1 MKSIKEQLKFFSVR
15 KVIKGLFWT
24 VLLSFI
30 YNLIYIYTMFY
41 DAAGHTLMASTAQV
55 VLSLIG
61 SLGIYFIC
69 TKCWSLKPK
78 GFTLKKAGI
87 IVAMQAVFIFYI
99 RAILMPL
106 LSIGYSNTLLFLVCQ
121 LLAAIGLIFFVPIQI
136 TAYYGL
142 FKGIDNIKGL
152 YRYVLN
158 IFKRSYKILLNWY
171 CALLLILIFFDTMM
185 GGQFSIAATFNA
197 AETLSAIFFTGNPMM
212 SWMMILTISSGAPL
226 ANMLAVVFIYFVLGI
241 FYGVLELNYP
251 LLVQEQAEEYGTLKN
266 KTYKKKA

>member
-41 DAAGHTLMASTAQV
+41 DAAGHTLMASAAQV
-55 VLSLIG
+55 VLSLTG

-69 TKCWSLKPK
+69 TKCWSLRPR
-78 GFTLKKAGI
+78 GFTFKKAGI
-87 IVAMQAVFIFYI
+87 ILALQAVFIFYI

-106 LSIGYSNTLLFLVCQ
+106 LSISYSNTFLFLACQ
-121 LLAAIGLIFFVPIQI
+121 LLAAVGLIFFVPVQI
-136 TAYYGL
+136 TVYYGL
-142 FKGIDNIKGL
+142 FKGITDIKEL
-152 YRYVLN
+152 YHYTLGV
-158 IFKRSYKILLNWY
+158 FKRSYKILLNWY

-197 AETLSAIFFTGNPMM
+197 AETLSTIFFTGNPMM
-212 SWMMILTISSGAPL
+212 SWMMIFTISSQAPL
-226 ANMLAVVFIYFVLGI
+226 ANLLAVVFMYFVLGV
-241 FYGVLELNYP
+241 FYAVLELNYP

-266 KTYKKKA
+266 KADKKKA